1 MSPAVLKS
9 ERSGGGSRPFYAAV
23 SARQAG
29 VLSLSVGE
37 HTQSTVARDAPERGR
52 RNAALRTSWCV
63 C

>member
-1 MSPAVLKS
+1 MLKS

-52 RNAALRTSWCV
+52 RNAALRTS
-63 C
+63 